1 MSDHENPSEA
11 QHYSQASAAF
21 LHQRVTELT
30 AENEQLERDVAYWQ
44 QQTNHWYMR
53 ANYSPAE
60 IAEFRRRAS
69 MGIDENGE
77 WILPGARPGSEQTSD
92 TNTAIDTNSSINY
105 NGTTERPEEAPVPT
119 PRRRASRPARSKG
132 TAMSY
137 IVRTGN
143 LAKTPKLYEGES
155 GPYTYAR
162 ILVTDSESDGNGS
175 WTEGPTIA
183 YEVNVSGAQAREL
196 VATAERSG
204 NVRVMFSGRYRVTED
219 KNERGTFIRHEVRA
233 DQVGISLRGQSV
245 TVDASKT
252 APAEAFGD
260 DTPF

>member
-1 MSDHENPSEA
+1 MSDQVEE
-11 QHYSQASAAF
+11 QHYSQAAAAF

-30 AENEQLERDVAYWQ
+30 TENAQLERDVAHWQ

-53 ANYSPAE
+53 AHYSREE

-77 WILPGARPGSEQTSD
+77 WILPGARDDSD
-92 TNTAIDTNSSINY
+92 LRNGTNTAIDTNSSINY
-105 NGTTERPEEAPVPT
+105 NGTTERPEEVPVPT
-119 PRRRASRPARSKG
+119 PHSRASRPARSKG

-162 ILVTDSESDGNGS
+162 ILVTDRESDGNGS
-175 WTEGPTIA
+175 WIEGPTIA
-183 YEVNVSGAQAREL
+183 YDVSVSGAKAREL

-204 NVRVMFSGRYRVTED
+204 NIRVMFSGRYRVTED
-219 KNERGTFIRHEVRA
+219 KNERGTFVRHEVRA
-233 DQVGISLRGQSV
+233 DQIGISLHGQSV
-245 TVDASKT
+245 TVDTSKN